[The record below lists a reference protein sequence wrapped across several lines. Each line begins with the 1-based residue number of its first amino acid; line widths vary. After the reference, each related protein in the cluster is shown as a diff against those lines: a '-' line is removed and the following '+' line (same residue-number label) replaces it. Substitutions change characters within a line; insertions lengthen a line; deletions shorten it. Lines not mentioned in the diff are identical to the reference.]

1 MFVLSTTTSFSQ
13 TLTATLLATATAGG
27 SFFLTVTINVFV
39 VLFPDLLN
47 VAVNVTFLSSTEPL
61 NTVPFNAVTLTLLD
75 THPIATPGCP
85 VKLETK
91 TKSPKTL
98 SLAGFPFNSI
108 ASVKAALA
116 LLTANSSKSTVPS
129 TTKVNCSVLLT
140 APLDTVAVKVIGVS
154 KLGLI
159 TLPAVSIKLA
169 FEEPQ
174 FTATLSAVNLT
185 KLRVVFIWFSAVF
198 APCIIAKLNSLKD
211 LFTAT
216 SSVSPITLNVLLP
229 EKVATSIKAESPP

>member
-1 MFVLSTTTSFSQ
+1 MFVLSTTTSFSP
-13 TLTATLLATATAGG
+13 TLTETLLATATAGG
-27 SFFLTVTINVFV
+27 TFFLTITANDFV

-47 VAVNVTFLSSTEPL
+47 VAVNVTCLSSTEPL
-61 NTVPFNAVTLTLLD
+61 NTVPYNAVILTLLD
-75 THPIATPGCP
+75 THPTATPGCP

-98 SLAGFPFNSI
+98 FLEGFPFNNK
-108 ASVKAALA
+108 ASVKANLA
-116 LLTANSSKSTVPS
+116 LLTATSFKSTVPI

-169 FEEPQ
+169 F
-174 FTATLSAVNLT
+174 
-185 KLRVVFIWFSAVF
+185 
-198 APCIIAKLNSLKD
+198 
-211 LFTAT
+211 
-216 SSVSPITLNVLLP
+216 
-229 EKVATSIKAESPP
+229 